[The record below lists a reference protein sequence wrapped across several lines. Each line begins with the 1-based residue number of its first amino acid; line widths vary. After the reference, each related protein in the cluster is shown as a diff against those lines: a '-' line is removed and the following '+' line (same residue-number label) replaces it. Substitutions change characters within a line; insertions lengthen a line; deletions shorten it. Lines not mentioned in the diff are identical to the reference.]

1 MATAATAPP
10 TPMPAAAPVLSPDE
24 DEDDEEVGEAVPELL
39 LDVAVLLP
47 DVVVSDCAPV
57 VVDVLLDEVDV
68 DSWT

>member
-1 MATAATAPP
+1 MAMAATATP

-24 DEDDEEVGEAVPELL
+24 DEDDEDEGEAAAEVL
-39 LDVAVLLP
+39 LDVAVLLL
-47 DVVVSDCAPV
+47 DVVVSNCAPV